1 MKLDQ
6 YLKHNRLSLAVF
18 AKSVG
23 ASPSTILRVRDGLV
37 IPSRKTMAAI
47 ERATNGQVTAT
58 ELLAVAL
65 AIEVRRDANDY

>member
-6 YLKHNRLSLAVF
+6 YLTQNRLSLAVF

-23 ASPSTILRVRDGLV
+23 SSASTVMRVRDGVV

-47 ERATNGQVTAT
+47 ERATGGAVTAT

-65 AIEVRRDANDY
+65 MGRSKGDKNDN